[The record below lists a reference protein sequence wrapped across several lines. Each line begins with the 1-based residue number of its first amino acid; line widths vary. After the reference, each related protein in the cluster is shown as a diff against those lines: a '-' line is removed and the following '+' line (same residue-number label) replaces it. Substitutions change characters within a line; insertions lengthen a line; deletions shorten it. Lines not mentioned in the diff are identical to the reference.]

1 MTTLINKDMPLRER
15 IMFGLLVLF
24 FLFIVQVLATILP
37 LVAVF
42 QFFATLVSGK
52 ANQKLQSFSESLA
65 EYFKQITLFISYID
79 ENKPWPFSPWPEVS
93 SIDNRV
99 EDVVEPEPQKET
111 KTETTKETES
121 KNTKDDDE

>member
-111 KTETTKETES
+111 KTETTKEAES

>member
-1 MTTLINKDMPLRER
+1 MTTLINKDRPLRER

-42 QFFATLVSGK
+42 QFFATLISGK
-52 ANQKLQSFSESLA
+52 ANEKLQSFSESLA

-79 ENKPWPFSPWPEVS
+79 ENKPWPFSPWPEVT

-99 EDVVEPEPQKET
+99 DDVVEPEPQKET

>member
-79 ENKPWPFSPWPEVS
+79 ENKPWPFSPWPEVT

-99 EDVVEPEPQKET
+99 DDVVEPEPQKET

>member
-1 MTTLINKDMPLRER
+1 MTTLINKDRPLRER

-42 QFFATLVSGK
+42 QFFATLISGK
-52 ANQKLQSFSESLA
+52 ANEKLQSFSESLA

>member
-1 MTTLINKDMPLRER
+1 MTTLINKDRPLRER

-42 QFFATLVSGK
+42 QFFATLISGK
-52 ANQKLQSFSESLA
+52 ANEKLQSFSESLA

-99 EDVVEPEPQKET
+99 DDVVEPEPQKET

>member
-1 MTTLINKDMPLRER
+1 MTTLINKDRPLRER